1 MCWVVQQQGQWL
13 LRLLQPLVL
22 ALGCLIC
29 GKSNLSSST
38 GQMQPL
44 GFRPEW
50 SDVDL
55 KISNCPLAIK
65 VACGG
70 NVDDQGAV

>member
-13 LRLLQPLVL
+13 VRLLQPLVL
-22 ALGCLIC
+22 ALGCLIH

-44 GFRPEW
+44 RFMPEL
-50 SDVDL
+50 SDL
-55 KISNCPLAIK
+55 WRQRS
-65 VACGG
+65 
-70 NVDDQGAV
+70 